1 MFLFSFVVDFHVI
14 EMMFNTGLIIYDNT
28 LTRCKNCKNFVS
40 IKK

>member
-14 EMMFNTGLIIYDNT
+14 EMMFNTGLIIDNI